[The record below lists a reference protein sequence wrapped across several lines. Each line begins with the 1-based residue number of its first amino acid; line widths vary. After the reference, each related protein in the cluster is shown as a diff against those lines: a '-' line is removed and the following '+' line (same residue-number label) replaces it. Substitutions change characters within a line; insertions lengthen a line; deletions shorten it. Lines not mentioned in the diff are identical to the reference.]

1 VRGAYIL
8 VPNAHYLS
16 YVTVKISVYKVVEV
30 CYNGLSNENCDNI
43 QLVLIP
49 LLRAGG
55 ITKLI
60 LLDTAIN

>member
-1 VRGAYIL
+1 M
-8 VPNAHYLS
+8 
-16 YVTVKISVYKVVEV
+16 VKISVYKVVKV